1 MGKWLAGTWEGT
13 ATKAII
19 GAALG
24 ALLSWLTT
32 ADIHPLVVALGAA
45 VIPVIVNMLN
55 PDDTRMGRNKQPR
68 PEEIATMH
76 EFEIEG
82 EQ

>member
-1 MGKWLAGTWEGT
+1 MGNWLAGTWEGT

-24 ALLSWLTT
+24 ALASWLATS
-32 ADIHPLVVALGAA
+32 DVHPLVMALGAA
-45 VIPVIVNMLN
+45 VIPVLINVLN
-55 PDDTRMGRNKQPR
+55 RDDTRYGMGSKPR
-68 PEEIATMH
+68 PDDIATAH

-82 EQ
+82 E

>member
-24 ALLSWLTT
+24 ALLSWLVT
-32 ADIHPLVVALGAA
+32 ADVHPLVLALGAA
-45 VIPVIVNMLN
+45 VVPVAINALN
-55 PDDTRMGRNKQPR
+55 SSDPRYGKGAQPHPDD
-68 PEEIATMH
+68 IATAH

>member
-24 ALLSWLTT
+24 ALLSWLVT
-32 ADIHPLVVALGAA
+32 ANVHPLIMAIGAA
-45 VIPVIVNMLN
+45 AIPVAINALN
-55 PDDTRMGRNKQPR
+55 SADPRYGNGTQPHPDDV
-68 PEEIATMH
+68 ATAH

>member
-32 ADIHPLVVALGAA
+32 SDIHPLIVAIGAA
-45 VIPVIVNMLN
+45 VIPTATDLLN
-55 PDDTRMGRNKQPR
+55 RADTRMGLGKQPHSDDV
-68 PEEIATMH
+68 ATTH

-82 EQ
+82 E

>member
-1 MGKWLAGTWEGT
+1 MGNWLARTWEGT

-24 ALLSWLTT
+24 ALLSWLVTSSV
-32 ADIHPLVVALGAA
+32 HPLVMAIGAA
-45 VIPVIVNMLN
+45 VIPVAINALN
-55 PDDTRMGRNKQPR
+55 SSDPRYGKGKQLAPDQ
-68 PEEIATMH
+68 IATMH

>member
-1 MGKWLAGTWEGT
+1 MGNWLARTWEGT

-24 ALLSWLTT
+24 ALLSWLVTSSV
-32 ADIHPLVVALGAA
+32 HPLIMAIGAA
-45 VIPVIVNMLN
+45 VIPVAINALN
-55 PDDTRMGRNKQPR
+55 SSDPRYGMGIQPR
-68 PEEIATMH
+68 PDEIATMH

>member
-32 ADIHPLVVALGAA
+32 ADIHPLVVGLGAA
-45 VIPVIVNMLN
+45 VIPVVVNLLN
-55 PDDTRMGRNKQPR
+55 PADIRMGVGKQPR
-68 PEEIATMH
+68 PEDIATMH

-82 EQ
+82 E

>member
-1 MGKWLAGTWEGT
+1 MGNWLARTWEGT

-24 ALLSWLTT
+24 ALLSWLVTSEV
-32 ADIHPLVVALGAA
+32 HPLVVAIGSA
-45 VIPVIVNMLN
+45 VIPVTINMLN
-55 PDDTRMGRNKQPR
+55 RDDPRMGVGKQPR
-68 PEEIATMH
+68 PEDIATMH

-82 EQ
+82 EN

>member
-45 VIPVIVNMLN
+45 IIPVVVNLLN
-55 PDDTRMGRNKQPR
+55 PADIRMGVGKQPR
-68 PEEIATMH
+68 PEDMATMH

-82 EQ
+82 E

>member
-45 VIPVIVNMLN
+45 IIPVVVNLLN
-55 PDDTRMGRNKQPR
+55 PADIRMGVGKQPR
-68 PEEIATMH
+68 PEDIATMH

-82 EQ
+82 E

>member
-24 ALLSWLTT
+24 ALLSWLVT
-32 ADIHPLVVALGAA
+32 ANVHPLIMAIGAA
-45 VIPVIVNMLN
+45 AIPVAINALN
-55 PDDTRMGRNKQPR
+55 SADSRYGKGAQPHPDDV
-68 PEEIATMH
+68 ATAH

>member
-1 MGKWLAGTWEGT
+1 MGNWLARTWEGT

-24 ALLSWLTT
+24 ALLSWLVTSSV
-32 ADIHPLVVALGAA
+32 HPLIMAIGAA
-45 VIPVIVNMLN
+45 VIPVAINALN
-55 PDDTRMGRNKQPR
+55 SSDSRYGMGKQPR
-68 PEEIATMH
+68 PDEIATMH

>member
-24 ALLSWLTT
+24 ALLSWLAT
-32 ADIHPLVVALGAA
+32 ADIHPLIVAIGAA
-45 VIPVIVNMLN
+45 VIPTATDLLN
-55 PDDTRMGRNKQPR
+55 RADTRMGLGKQPY
-68 PEEIATMH
+68 PDDVATTH

-82 EQ
+82 E

>member
-13 ATKAII
+13 ATKAIV

-32 ADIHPLVVALGAA
+32 SDIHPLIVGIGAA
-45 VIPVIVNMLN
+45 VIPVATDFLN
-55 PDDTRMGRNKQPR
+55 RDDYRYGMNSR
-68 PEEIATMH
+68 PHLDDLAVMPEL
-76 EFEIEG
+76 EIEG
-82 EQ
+82 E

>member
-1 MGKWLAGTWEGT
+1 VGKWLAGTWEGT

-32 ADIHPLVVALGAA
+32 ADIHPLIVAIGAA
-45 VIPVIVNMLN
+45 VIPTLTDLLN
-55 PDDTRMGRNKQPR
+55 RDDD
-68 PEEIATMH
+68 IATMP
-76 EFEIEG
+76 ELEIEG
-82 EQ
+82 E